1 MDTTTVKSHQKRHW
15 SVLLNPYL
23 CMDVRLGQ
31 FKKTTTKL
39 TGGNRNVV
47 PKENAM
53 NLIYGLQRN
62 QTKVWYQ
69 ELVYIYAHKYHI

>member
-15 SVLLNPYL
+15 SVILNPSL
-23 CMDVRLGQ
+23 CMDNRLGQ

-62 QTKVWYQ
+62 QTKVWY
-69 ELVYIYAHKYHI
+69 EDLAYICS

>member
-15 SVLLNPYL
+15 SVLLKPSL
-23 CMDVRLGQ
+23 DVTLGQ

-62 QTKVWYQ
+62 QTKVWYE
-69 ELVYIYAHKYHI
+69 ELAYICS